1 MELLYKSFERM
12 YSRGLDESEILMT
25 LRQEFPD
32 IVNDNTI
39 NLVNSEC
46 EDGESKISMT
56 GLTPGLYVNI
66 GYGKCF
72 GIQDILNIKNHPDSF
87 LNDKGKIIN
96 PFTKEVF
103 TPEILKK
110 FDDLLESV
118 GLGEEPYFSLDTKI
132 KKLKLVLGGRQWDL
146 RKTIRALK
154 RYVRDLQEDPDE
166 IPMTGSNQLLTDYIE
181 DEIISQLENNDDFLE
196 SWLQINSLEDYH
208 IIASLLKEEYDIY
221 KGLGRAQRSII
232 F

>member
-72 GIQDILNIKNHPDSF
+72 CN
-87 LNDKGKIIN
+87 
-96 PFTKEVF
+96 
-103 TPEILKK
+103 
-110 FDDLLESV
+110 
-118 GLGEEPYFSLDTKI
+118 
-132 KKLKLVLGGRQWDL
+132 
-146 RKTIRALK
+146 
-154 RYVRDLQEDPDE
+154 
-166 IPMTGSNQLLTDYIE
+166 TGY
-181 DEIISQLENNDDFLE
+181 
-196 SWLQINSLEDYH
+196 Y
-208 IIASLLKEEYDIY
+208 
-221 KGLGRAQRSII
+221 
-232 F
+232 